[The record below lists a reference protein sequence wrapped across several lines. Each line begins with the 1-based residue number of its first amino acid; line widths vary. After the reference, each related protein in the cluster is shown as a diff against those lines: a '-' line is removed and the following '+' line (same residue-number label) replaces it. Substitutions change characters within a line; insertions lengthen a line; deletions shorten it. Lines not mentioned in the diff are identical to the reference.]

1 MDQVERGA
9 PINCTAGA
17 VPIKNEKGEL
27 TMKKVKVSRYV
38 AGKRPEYA
46 KYSSDEEDEEEEIL
60 GEPFVKEREID
71 EQEMDKVFQKAE
83 KTDRRLRRLQERVK
97 DDDEDMIEEGHR
109 RRPHEPEVVAMGDEE
124 ASGEEDERD
133 QRQGLHRMEE
143 SSDEEDLDEEAIERR
158 RSILRERARQK
169 ESEKDL
175 LDLEDETKS
184 DEEEEEEESS
194 EYEEYTDSEEEAN
207 PRLKPV
213 FVRKSDRITVQ
224 EREKMELDRERK
236 EEEKKKTNEER
247 TRTSRKLVE
256 DLLRKELQEKQEV
269 DDVEDVII
277 TDDDDDET
285 EYEAWKLRELKR
297 IKRDRDERDQMEK
310 ERQEIERLHNLN
322 EDEWRNEA
330 RNNPRVITNK
340 AAKGKYKFLQK
351 YYHRGAFF
359 LSDEDQVYTRDF
371 AKPTLEDHFDKTI
384 IPKVMQVKNFGR
396 SGRTKYTHLVDQ
408 DTTQMD
414 SPWTQDNTLAM
425 KFHTVRA
432 GGSKQ
437 TFQRPSK
444 RRK

>member
-1 MDQVERGA
+1 MDPLARGV

-17 VPIKNEKGEL
+17 VPVKNEKGEF

-46 KYSSDEEDEEEEIL
+46 KYSSDEEDEEDAVL

-71 EQEMDKVFQKAE
+71 EQEIDKVFQKAE

-97 DDDEDMIEEGHR
+97 DEDDEMEEGHR

-124 ASGEEDERD
+124 ASGEEDDRD
-133 QRQGLHRMEE
+133 LRRLPRMEE
-143 SSDEEDLDEEAIERR
+143 SSDEEDSDEEAIERR
-158 RSILRERARQK
+158 RTMLRERARQK
-169 ESEKDL
+169 EAEKDL
-175 LDLEDETKS
+175 LDLEEEAKS

-213 FVRKSDRITVQ
+213 FVRKSDRVTVQ
-224 EREKMELDRERK
+224 EREKMELDLERK
-236 EEEKKKTNEER
+236 EEEKKKIHEER
-247 TRTSRKLVE
+247 TKTSRKLVE
-256 DLLRKELQEKQEV
+256 ELLKKELQEKQEV
-269 DDVEDVII
+269 DSEEDIII
-277 TDDDDDET
+277 TDDEDDEE
-285 EYEAWKLRELKR
+285 EYEAWKVRELKR
-297 IKRDRDERDQMEK
+297 IKRDREEREQLER
-310 ERQEIERLHNLN
+310 ERQDVERLRNLT
-322 EDEWRNEA
+322 EDEWRMEVK
-330 RNNPRVITNK
+330 NNPKQITNK
-340 AAKGKYKFLQK
+340 AAKGKYRFLQK

-359 LSDEDQVYTRDF
+359 LDKEDGVYTRDF
-371 AKPTLEDHFDKTI
+371 AKPTLEDHFDKTV

-414 SPWTQDNTLAM
+414 SPWTMDNTLAM

-437 TFQRPSK
+437 TFQRPTK